1 MTSSSDNL
9 SHRQDAAGG
18 ARVSLNREE
27 AQGAKDLT
35 LAEIFLSGA
44 VKEKEKDKSKAV
56 GSPLNLIPD
65 PEQIDNDQLQPLL
78 EKEET
83 EKAKARQKAQN
94 EKNVLQN
101 YWKQFATFPG
111 YWPRSQD
118 SRERYE
124 AFTKDFLS
132 ASTAVLAA
140 GERIHCL
147 SFVVVC
153 AEKVGIRSTPTLSKD
168 AQTGDV
174 LVSGQCVVV
183 EQIVSFEQVR
193 FLKLNT
199 GAWVFDRVGRLQVME
214 PMVNVEVGHWWYRV
228 VSQDH
233 TELRTAPTHSTR
245 ARTGQALCPGEV
257 CVVSLRC
264 YVNGQRFYYLAD
276 GRGWIFERRQS
287 ASGNR
292 SPPSSPR
299 SPRDE
304 PESRNELVLTE
315 CVEDKEEAEEEEV
328 LTPRGDSENKPKK
341 NAVETG
347 LWQYQVLSKPI
358 LAVGSSLQGK
368 LLHSGEKVHVNM
380 RVPANGEKGKE
391 WSVKARTTITNRIW
405 LRLSDGR
412 GWIPKS
418 DVDGEPLVRFIG
430 VAFTGPPEITS
441 ARAGRESVEGWMHGL
456 A

>member
-1 MTSSSDNL
+1 MT
-9 SHRQDAAGG
+9 HVEPDAGTG
-18 ARVSLNREE
+18 SRVSVQRADKKE
-27 AQGAKDLT
+27 KDFTIADL
-35 LAEIFLSGA
+35 FLSGT
-44 VKEKEKDKSKAV
+44 VTGEKEPTKAAD
-56 GSPLNLIPD
+56 SSLTLIPD
-65 PEQIDNDQLQPLL
+65 PTDCETESQPLL
-78 EKEET
+78 DREET
-83 EKAKARQKAQN
+83 SVKARQKAQN
-94 EKNVLQN
+94 EMKSLQN
-101 YWKQFATFPG
+101 YWKQFATFPA
-111 YWPRSQD
+111 YWPRSKD
-118 SRERYE
+118 ARDRHE
-124 AFTKDFLS
+124 AFMKDYLS
-132 ASTAVLAA
+132 ASKAVLAA

-147 SFVVVC
+147 TFVVVC
-153 AEKVGIRSTPTLSKD
+153 AEKVGIRSTPTLNKD

-174 LVSGQCVVV
+174 LCPGQCVVV

-233 TELRTAPTHSTR
+233 LEVRTAPTHSSR

-264 YVNGQRFYYLAD
+264 LVDGQRFYHLAD
-276 GRGWIFERRQS
+276 GRGWIFEKRQS
-287 ASGNR
+287 DNGTD
-292 SPPSSPR
+292 SPPR
-299 SPRDE
+299 SPRDA
-304 PESRNELVLTE
+304 PDSRNEVVMSE
-315 CVEDKEEAEEEEV
+315 CVEEREEAEEEEV
-328 LTPRGDSENKPKK
+328 QTPRSAAETKR

-347 LWQYQVLSKPI
+347 LWQYQVMAQPI

-368 LLHSGEKVHVNM
+368 LLYPAEKVHVNM

-430 VAFTGPPEITS
+430 VAFTGQGATEIHS
-441 ARAGRESVEGWMHGL
+441 ARGNNAGRESFEGWMHGV